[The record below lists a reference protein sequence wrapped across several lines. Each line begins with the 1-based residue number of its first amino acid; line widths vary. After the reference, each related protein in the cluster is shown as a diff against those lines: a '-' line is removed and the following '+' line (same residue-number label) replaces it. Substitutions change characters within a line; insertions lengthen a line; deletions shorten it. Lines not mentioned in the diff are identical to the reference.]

1 MLFEQYAFS
10 AYPYFYAFNTNSQ
23 AFTIIFSCELLQSLS
38 GLLFCESDAD
48 LQNQAAQL
56 HRLVQLFCDLLNLWL
71 DAWKT
76 CLNNLQQGQALFYD
90 AGLLLFCLN
99 LLSNFLVNPC
109 FA

>member
-1 MLFEQYAFS
+1 MLFEHYAFS

-56 HRLVQLFCDLLNLWL
+56 HRLVQLFCDLFNLWL
-71 DAWKT
+71 DAWEK
-76 CLNNLQQGQALFYD
+76 CLKNFTQDQGLFFG
-90 AGLLLFCLN
+90 ARFSSFFPNLLFH
-99 LLSNFLVNPC
+99 FLVYS
-109 FA
+109 